1 MCACLLGAG
10 DFAGLQAARADVGLT
25 DMALGILDGDLLDIG
40 TKDPVGHA
48 MGVTDVAA
56 RRRVLSADFIPST
69 CCFSLLQTAY
79 AVFPYVYGI
88 SPREFR
94 TIAQM
99 A

>member
-10 DFAGLQAARADVGLT
+10 DLAGLQAARADVGLT

-56 RRRVLSADFIPST
+56 RRRVLSADFDMLLLLAANGLCRVSIRIWHIATRIQNYST
-69 CCFSLLQTAY
+69 NG
-79 AVFPYVYGI
+79 V
-88 SPREFR
+88 
-94 TIAQM
+94 M
-99 A
+99 

>member
-10 DFAGLQAARADVGLT
+10 DLAGLQAARADVGLT

-56 RRRVLSADFIPST
+56 RRRVLSADFAYLRHIASP
-69 CCFSLLQTAY
+69 CCKRPMPCFHTYMAY
-79 AVFPYVYGI
+79 RHAN
-88 SPREFR
+88 SEL
-94 TIAQM
+94 
-99 A
+99 